1 MSRSH
6 FESQQSSSFNRD
18 SEPKPFHNNLH
29 YQEVLATLRYGIIAR
44 RGLIVLV
51 GDPGAGKTT
60 LLHQLTR
67 ELDTNVTCIFESDA
81 DVNFTDLLRLVLG
94 NLEGSR
100 DARNGLSMM
109 QRCKTILRSQMEEG
123 HIVSLVIDNAQ
134 RLRDETLE
142 YLLHNFFGV
151 APVDRDENL
160 LQIVLAGS
168 PELAEKLAQA
178 RLRPLKPRSGL
189 VCQLQPLRDK
199 QMVVYVKSRL
209 RAAQLPEDTFD
220 DGAMNRIFAYT
231 GGNPQMVNDLC
242 DHALQFA
249 DESPDGK
256 ITAATISRAAR
267 DLQLSEVQVAA
278 RKTAAVEPDLGPQEP
293 EERFPSA
300 DGDSTEVEGQT
311 FPNYTF
317 DDGRPRLRRGGRGR
331 KTFRVLLI
339 LLLLGGG
346 ALWFQSEAGKA
357 QFSQWIGRQNSGVGA
372 PPGVATKADP
382 PRSAKQEV
390 PSVQAPSSEMS
401 SPETADSASSR
412 DAISESEKLAEVER
426 PFPAQKPP
434 DKPQVPAAKSPP
446 RKVLPQGQIN
456 RQAMKQDPEVQK
468 KLLEAQIHRAIENRA
483 ITGVTVSVIENITYL
498 DGRVATVRQR
508 NAAEQAARSVTGVER
523 VRNRIAVAGS

>member
-1 MSRSH
+1 MSHSH
-6 FESQQSSSFNRD
+6 FESQQSQFNRD
-18 SEPKPFHNNLH
+18 SEPQPFHNNLH

-44 RGLIVLV
+44 RGLILLI
-51 GDPGAGKTT
+51 GDPGTGKTT

-67 ELDTNVTCIFESDA
+67 ELDTNVTCLFESDA
-81 DVNFTDLLRLVLG
+81 DVNFTDLLRLVLS
-94 NLEGSR
+94 NLESSSE
-100 DARNGLSMM
+100 ARNGLSMM
-109 QRCKTILRSQMEEG
+109 QRCKAMLRSQAERG
-123 HIVSLVIDNAQ
+123 HLVSLVIDNAH

-142 YLLHNFFGV
+142 YLLHNFFG
-151 APVDRDENL
+151 ATPADRAEKL

-168 PELAEKLAQA
+168 PELLERLAQP
-178 RLRPLKPRSGL
+178 RLRSLKPRSEL
-189 VCQLQPLRDK
+189 ICQIQPLRGK
-199 QMVVYVKSRL
+199 QIVAYVENRL

-256 ITAATISRAAR
+256 ITAAMISRAAR

-300 DGDSTEVEGQT
+300 DGDSTEVEGQ

-331 KTFRVLLI
+331 KTFRVLLL
-339 LLLLGGG
+339 LLLLGAG

-357 QFSQWIGRQNSGVGA
+357 QFSQWVGRQNSGVGA

-382 PRSAKQEV
+382 PLSAKQEV
-390 PSVQAPSSEMS
+390 PPVQAPSSEMS
-401 SPETADSASSR
+401 SPETADSAASSR

-434 DKPQVPAAKSPP
+434 DKPQVPAGKSPP

-456 RQAMKQDPEVQK
+456 RQAMKQDPEGQK

-483 ITGVTVSVIENITYL
+483 IMGVTVSVIESITYL

-508 NAAEQAARSVTGVER
+508 NAAEQAARSVAGVER
-523 VRNRIAVAGS
+523 VRNRIAVVGS